1 MKELYII
8 LLLITGVSSL
18 ANAQYKVY
26 KYNNQ
31 IIVLPDANQ
40 KKELE
45 GVGMTFSNKINFETI
60 KNEAGVEEKKAWL
73 WIKGCGKTY
82 ITDSKI
88 FEIKEGAMIRI
99 RMASAGKCEVKSWE
113 KF

>member
-1 MKELYII
+1 MNALNII
-8 LLLITGVSSL
+8 LLIIGVSSL
-18 ANAQYKVY
+18 SNAQYQVY
-26 KYNNQ
+26 KHNNQ
-31 IIVLPDANQ
+31 IIVLPNA

-45 GVGMTFSNKINFETI
+45 GIGMTFSNKVSFET
-60 KNEAGVEEKKAWL
+60 KNDAGVEEKKAWL

-88 FEIKEGAMIRI
+88 FEIKEGSMIRI
-99 RMASAGKCEVKSWE
+99 RMASTKKCEVKSWE